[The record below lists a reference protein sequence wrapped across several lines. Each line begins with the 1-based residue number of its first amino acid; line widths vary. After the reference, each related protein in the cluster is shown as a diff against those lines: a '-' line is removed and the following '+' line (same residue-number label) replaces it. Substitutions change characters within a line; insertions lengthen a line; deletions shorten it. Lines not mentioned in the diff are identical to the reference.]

1 MTTDLNRER
10 CTELLLETYPQFQ
23 PAFKAHVAAWEGDPR
38 SLCSDF
44 SALGEFVMDEISAGR
59 MAQMPELFEL
69 VERLMNQGTKDVQDA
84 VATCFLENLLNS
96 TPHRIPPESFVL
108 LLGPES
114 RKYCRAWDE
123 FSGVKTPGL

>member
-1 MTTDLNRER
+1 MTTELDRER
-10 CTELLLETYPQFQ
+10 STELLLETYPEFQ
-23 PAFKAHVAAWEGDPR
+23 PAFNAHVTAWESDPR

-44 SALGEFVMDEISAGR
+44 TSLGEFVMDEIAAGR
-59 MAQMPELFEL
+59 LARLPALFEV
-69 VERLMNQGTKDVQDA
+69 VERLMREGTEEVQNA

-114 RKYCRAWDE
+114 RKFCRAWDE
-123 FSGVKTPGL
+123 FSGVKTPGV